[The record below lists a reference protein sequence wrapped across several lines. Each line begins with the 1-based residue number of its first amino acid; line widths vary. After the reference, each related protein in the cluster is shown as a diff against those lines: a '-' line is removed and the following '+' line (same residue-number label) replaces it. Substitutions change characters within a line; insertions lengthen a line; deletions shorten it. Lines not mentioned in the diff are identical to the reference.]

1 MPSIILIPQQFGA
14 FCHSLLELPVDE
26 LLQEGL
32 EVDDEL
38 FFIPHSSVNQLLLH
52 ISLQKLPHHLL
63 IDVLLGLFDL
73 NWFELSHDVLKP
85 VLVNL
90 RRCL

>member
-1 MPSIILIPQQFGA
+1 M
-14 FCHSLLELPVDE
+14 DE

-32 EVDDEL
+32 EVYNEL
-38 FFIPHSSVNQLLLH
+38 FLIPHSTVNQLLLH
-52 ISLQKLPHHLL
+52 ISFQKLPHHLL
-63 IDVLLGLFDL
+63 IDVLLGLLDL
-73 NWFELSHDVLKP
+73 NWFELSHYVLKP